1 MSVDVKKISTEAR
14 NASSSHLDEM
24 STVELL
30 ETINK
35 EDQLVPLVI
44 KEAIPQ
50 IAKFVDAAYEKL
62 VNGGR
67 LIYIGAGTSGRI
79 GLLDA
84 SECPPTFGV
93 DKEKVM
99 GLLAGGLEAFVSAKE
114 GAEDSAE
121 LGVEDCK
128 KIHLN
133 SNDCLVGIAASGRT
147 PYVIGA
153 LKYAKTI
160 KAMTGCIVN
169 ASSSQM
175 ASLVDYPIEA
185 VTGAEVL
192 SGSTRMKSGTA
203 QKLICNMIST
213 SLMTKLGHVY
223 QNLMVDVVATNEKL
237 VARQLGIIQSA
248 IEVDEETA
256 SSLLKCY
263 KTVKKAIYGYLTGAT
278 PEEAESLLLL
288 HQNNLTKSLKDIKN
302 D

>member
-14 NASSSHLDEM
+14 NASSLQLDEM
-24 STVELL
+24 STIELL
-30 ETINK
+30 TTINN
-35 EDQLVPLVI
+35 EDQKVPVVI
-44 KEAIPQ
+44 KDAIPQ
-50 IAKFVDAAYEKL
+50 IAQFVDEAYL
-62 VNGGR
+62 RLQQGGR

-93 DKEKVM
+93 DKEKIM

-121 LGVEDCK
+121 LGVSDCQNINLSK
-128 KIHLN
+128 L
-133 SNDCLVGIAASGRT
+133 DCLVGIAASGRT

-153 LKYAKTI
+153 INYAKRI
-160 KAMTGCIVN
+160 GALTGCIVN
-169 ASSSQM
+169 ASNSAL
-175 ASLVDYPIEA
+175 ASIVDYPMEA

-248 IEVDEETA
+248 TETDIDKAKELLEE
-256 SSLLKCY
+256 Y
-263 KTVKKAIYGYLTGAT
+263 GTVKLAIYGYFTGASV
-278 PEEAESLLLL
+278 EDAKRALAL
-288 HQNNLTKSLKDIKN
+288 HQDNLTKSLKDK
-302 D
+302 

>member
-14 NASSSHLDEM
+14 NASSIHLDEM
-24 STVELL
+24 STIELL

-50 IAKFVDAAYEKL
+50 IAKFVDVATEKL
-62 VNGGR
+62 ANGGR

-121 LGVEDCK
+121 LGIEDCK
-128 KIHLN
+128 RINLN

-153 LKYAKTI
+153 IKYAKSI
-160 KAMTGCIVN
+160 KAVTGCIVN
-169 ASSSQM
+169 ASNSAL
-175 ASLVDYPIEA
+175 ASLVDYPMEA

-213 SLMTKLGHVY
+213 SVMTKLGHVY
-223 QNLMVDVVATNEKL
+223 QNLMIDVVATNEKL

-248 IEVDEETA
+248 IEVDASTA
-256 SSLLKCY
+256 SDLLKRY
-263 KTVKKAIYGYLTGAT
+263 KTVKLAIFGYLTGAT

>member
-14 NASSSHLDEM
+14 NASSLHLDEM
-24 STVELL
+24 STEDLL
-30 ETINK
+30 ITINN
-35 EDQLVPLVI
+35 EDQKVPVVV
-44 KEAIPQ
+44 KGAIPQ
-50 IAKFVDAAYEKL
+50 IAKFVDAAKEKL
-62 VNGGR
+62 LQGGR

-93 DKEKVM
+93 SKEQIM

-121 LGVEDCK
+121 LGVSDCK
-128 KIHLN
+128 AINLTGK
-133 SNDCLVGIAASGRT
+133 DCLVGIAASGRT

-153 LKYAKTI
+153 INYAKSLG
-160 KAMTGCIVN
+160 ALTGCIVN
-169 ASSSQM
+169 ASNSTL
-175 ASLVDYPIEA
+175 ASIVDYPMEA

-248 IEVDEETA
+248 TGVDNDRSKE
-256 SSLLKCY
+256 LLAKY
-263 KTVKKAIYGYLTGAT
+263 GTVKLAIYGYFTGASV
-278 PEEAESLLLL
+278 EEAKRALAQ
-288 HQNNLTKSLKDIKN
+288 HQNNLTKSLKDK
-302 D
+302 